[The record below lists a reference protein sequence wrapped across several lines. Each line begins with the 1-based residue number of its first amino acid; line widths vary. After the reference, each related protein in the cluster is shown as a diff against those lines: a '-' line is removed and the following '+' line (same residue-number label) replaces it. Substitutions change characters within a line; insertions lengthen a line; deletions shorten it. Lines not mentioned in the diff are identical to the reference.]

1 MEHATANPPLHIDIP
16 HINMSQ
22 SNLNPGNLSLMEKS
36 MMIDGFAFTI
46 HLETKHK
53 NLAKHLID
61 TGHRAVFRF
70 VFLDPDHR
78 PFHTRKEKFAARLT
92 SIIRAALT
100 NIHAYGLEPKDV
112 EKPGFWPMARKLLT
126 NVPIFA
132 SATNEETREWKYLVE
147 LYYAAWLKYAED
159 HPHSTK
165 GFVASP
171 VGTNFVF
178 WDLHLAIADWN
189 AVMGGNFR
197 ATVDV
202 KGFEILEERKHKAA
216 AAQYY
221 AQLEGDKRFKDAHL
235 ANWSSGWDMCIQMMM
250 SRSENVLEQEREMMR
265 RSAMDNI
272 GRDRQI
278 DELKA
283 RLAHH
288 EEILANEDAG
298 AVPFDDGSPAKDK
311 AVTAVKGK
319 LQNAEGHTEEN
330 DVAIKTESTASH
342 HTVAQK
348 SPEKSPETSPE
359 TKGADND
366 ADNDVDNDVDN
377 DDFNDSKSVRGE
389 TEVIDL
395 TVD

>member
-1 MEHATANPPLHIDIP
+1 
-16 HINMSQ
+16 MSQ

-61 TGHRAVFRF
+61 TGHRVVFRF

-112 EKPGFWPMARKLLT
+112 EKPRFWPMARKLLA
-126 NVPIFA
+126 NDSIFA
-132 SATNEETREWKYLVE
+132 SATNEETR
-147 LYYAAWLKYAED
+147 D
-159 HPHSTK
+159 TK

-171 VGTNFVF
+171 VGTNYVF
-178 WDLHLAIADWN
+178 WDLHLAIADWS
-189 AVMGGNFR
+189 AVTGGDFR
-197 ATVDV
+197 ATVDNR
-202 KGFEILEERKHKAA
+202 GFEILEEREHKAA

-221 AQLEGDKRFKDAHL
+221 AQLEGDKKFKDASL
-235 ANWSSGWDMCIQMMM
+235 AKWSSGWDMCMQMMM
-250 SRSENVLEQEREMMR
+250 SRSENVLQQEREMMR

-278 DELKA
+278 RDMEREINELKA
-283 RLAHH
+283 RLFKYEA
-288 EEILANEDAG
+288 ISANEDAG
-298 AVPFDDGSPAKDK
+298 AAVLDDESLAKDT
-311 AVTAVKGK
+311 AVTVVKG
-319 LQNAEGHTEEN
+319 QPQTGEGHTDDD
-330 DVAIKTESTASH
+330 DVTIKTESTAYH
-342 HTVAQK
+342 HSVAQK
-348 SPEKSPETSPE
+348 SPEMKDTDKDTDEDTDKDES
-359 TKGADND
+359 N
-366 ADNDVDNDVDN
+366 N
-377 DDFNDSKSVRGE
+377 SKSVRVE

-395 TVD
+395 TDD

>member
-1 MEHATANPPLHIDIP
+1 
-16 HINMSQ
+16 MSQ
-22 SNLNPGNLSLMEKS
+22 SNLNSGKPSLMEKS

-61 TGHRAVFRF
+61 TRHRAVFRF

-126 NVPIFA
+126 NDSIFA

-147 LYYAAWLKYAED
+147 LYYAAWLKYAKD

-171 VGTNFVF
+171 VGTNYVF

-189 AVMGGNFR
+189 AVMGGDFR
-197 ATVDV
+197 ATVDMR
-202 KGFEILEERKHKAA
+202 GFEILEEREHKAA

-221 AQLEGDKRFKDAHL
+221 AQLEGDKNLKDTSL
-235 ANWSSGWDMCIQMMM
+235 AKWSSGWGMCIQMMM
-250 SRSENVLEQEREMMR
+250 SRSENVLQQEREMMR

-278 DELKA
+278 RDMEREINELKA
-283 RLAHH
+283 RLVKYEA
-288 EEILANEDAG
+288 ISANEDAG
-298 AVPFDDGSPAKDK
+298 AAVLDDESLAKDT
-311 AVTAVKGK
+311 AVTVVKGQ
-319 LQNAEGHTEEN
+319 LQTGEGHTN
-330 DVAIKTESTASH
+330 DDDVAIKTESTVYHRS
-342 HTVAQK
+342 VAQK
-348 SPEKSPETSPE
+348 SPETKDAD
-359 TKGADND
+359 KGADKDTDKNTNKD
-366 ADNDVDNDVDN
+366 ES
-377 DDFNDSKSVRGE
+377 NDSKSVRDE

-395 TVD
+395 TDD